1 MKLDMS
7 QFLGVFYEE
16 SFEGLDA
23 MESGLLELELG
34 VPDDESV
41 GQIFRAAHSIK
52 GGSGVFGL
60 TQVVDFTHL
69 LETLLD
75 ELRDGK
81 RQVTNELRDVCLS
94 SVDVLRAMLSAIQDE
109 QPVDDAAISVQMVA
123 LEGLLGAEPSQ
134 SDAEEAITDQVATES
149 EQEPSPLGWQ
159 VVFSPHH
166 NIFATGNDPYRI
178 IRELCSLG
186 EAEVMCDVSLLPDLD
201 ELEPESAYLSW
212 KIELTGAI
220 GREAIEEVF
229 LWVED
234 LCDIAIMPVGQLEKT
249 VIQQVDVS
257 QEAAPE
263 EERRTESPR
272 REANERRAVAKSK
285 PKGDGGTIRVGID
298 KVDEMI
304 NMVGE
309 LVITQ
314 SMLSTLGENFDLSK
328 MEALQQGLAQ
338 LQRNARELQ
347 AGVMQMRMVPISFV
361 FSRFTRLVHDV
372 SQQLGKKIELVVVGE
387 STELDKTVVEKLGDP
402 LVHLIRNSLDHGL
415 ETPDER
421 VAANKPE
428 TGKVHLS
435 AYHQGGSVVIEIS
448 DDGRGLN
455 TEKILNK
462 ALEKGLI
469 SENEVLADK
478 QIFELIFLPGFSTA
492 DALGDLSGRGVGM
505 DVVRKNI
512 LSLGGSIDVS
522 SAPGKGSKFVIRLPL
537 TLAILDGQSVSVG
550 GNRYIIPLSVIV
562 ESIEIDPEKMRCVAG
577 KGEVFCLRGEYLS
590 VIDFGEVMRVDCEGT
605 REQAGNLMVIVECEG
620 KKYGL
625 VIDDLLSQQQVVIK
639 SLEANYRKVDGIS
652 GATILGDGSVALI
665 VDVPGLVTLFSQNSR
680 DEESAP
686 CQIAR
691 G

>member
-94 SVDVLRAMLSAIQDE
+94 SVDALRAMLSAIQDE
-109 QPVDDAAISVQMVA
+109 QSVDDAAIAAQMMA
-123 LEGLLGAEPSQ
+123 LEGLLGAQSSQ
-134 SDAEEAITDQVATES
+134 SEAVETAVAEPAAES
-149 EQEPSPLGWQ
+149 NQESSHVGWQ

-178 IRELCSLG
+178 IRELYSLG
-186 EAEVMCDVSLLPDLD
+186 EAQVMCDVSLLPDLD
-201 ELEPESAYLSW
+201 ELDPESAYLSW
-212 KIELTGAI
+212 KIEILGAI
-220 GREAIEEVF
+220 EREAVEEVF

-234 LCDIAIMPVGQLEKT
+234 LCDIAIMPMGQLEKT
-249 VIQQVDVS
+249 VVQQVDVS

-263 EERRTESPR
+263 EERRVESPR
-272 REANERRAVAKSK
+272 RQTKERRTTAK

-415 ETPDER
+415 EPPEER
-421 VAANKPE
+421 LAANKSE

-435 AYHQGGSVVIEIS
+435 AYHQGGSVVIEIA

-455 TEKILNK
+455 TEKIRVK
-462 ALEKGLI
+462 AIEKGLI

-492 DALGDLSGRGVGM
+492 DSLGDLSGRGVGM

-522 SAPGKGSKFVIRLPL
+522 STVGKGSQFVIRLPL

-562 ESIEIDPEKMRCVAG
+562 ESIEIDLEQMRCVAG
-577 KGEVFCLRGEYLS
+577 KGKVFCLRGEYLS
-590 VIDFGEVMRVDCEGT
+590 VVNFGEVMRTDSERT
-605 REQAGNLMVIVECEG
+605 RELAGNLMVIVECEG

-625 VIDDLLSQQQVVIK
+625 VVDDLLSQQQVVIK
-639 SLEANYRKVDGIS
+639 SLEANYRKVNGIS

-665 VDVPGLVTLFSQNSR
+665 VDVPGLIALFSQDIR
-680 DEESAP
+680 DEELAP
-686 CQIAR
+686 CQIVQ